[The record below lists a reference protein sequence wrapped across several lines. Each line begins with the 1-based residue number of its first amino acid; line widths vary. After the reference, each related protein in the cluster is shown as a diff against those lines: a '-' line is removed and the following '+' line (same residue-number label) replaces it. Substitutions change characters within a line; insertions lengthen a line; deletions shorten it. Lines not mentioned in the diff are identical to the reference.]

1 MSIKTFYPKS
11 VKNSKSKYVHPNR
24 LIKSRMEQECK
35 YDKTIAELV
44 ENPNH
49 HTLDII
55 SIYKPKFRPIKG
67 IRDHKKLFLIHD
79 LNIFRKTLYNFQQH
93 NLKIKKQYKP
103 FKLFEDNF
111 IEKYKVF
118 KNKVEN
124 KYFNDKKFLV
134 ELKNELEKNN
144 IKVPSINLNKSLF
157 DNNLL
162 LVKQKNIKRFLES
175 NIGNEKGE
183 NKAYNYINKVNYI
196 LSHKK
201 DNNQDGFDYDF
212 NNNQKRFSSSV
223 SYSFGN
229 EFLLKDR
236 NNISR
241 FESTNNKKNISNIDK
256 TLQSLKDIDAFIN
269 MDNQEYFEFL
279 KRRKLEKAQTLIQPE
294 IILNQEMNK
303 SFYGFPKTS
312 KNKIFQLKNEEKENF
327 NKKKYN
333 KSYSLVNKKQKLFK
347 PNILKKAILKKNS
360 SLKNYN
366 KDISSLNISD
376 YSSIDKTNLIKIKKL
391 FLNKKNSI
399 KRTQSINTI
408 DSKMSTLYPNTSYDK
423 FFPNGKPNTNQFKR
437 IKKVKILSQSNSLP
451 NIDQN
456 IQINEIENIY
466 DALRNGENTL
476 NHNEIIT
483 IIKNYLRS
491 KNENVEDITSDFSVL
506 DIIDNYYKMRQ
517 KFNKEDFLNKNIRMK
532 KASMMDLE
540 SIDKLK
546 GYSTTTNLQIEN
558 LKKKMELMMNKIAFP
573 IKDN

>member
-11 VKNSKSKYVHPNR
+11 VKNSKSKYVHPNS

-67 IRDHKKLFLIHD
+67 IRDHQKLFLIHD
-79 LNIFRKTLYNFQQH
+79 LNIFRKTFYNFQQH

-103 FKLFEDNF
+103 VKLFEDNF

-294 IILNQEMNK
+294 IILSPEMNK

-347 PNILKKAILKKNS
+347 PNILKKAILKKNI

-437 IKKVKILSQSNSLP
+437 IKQVKILSQSNSLP

-456 IQINEIENIY
+456 IQINEIKNIY

-491 KNENVEDITSDFSVL
+491 KNVEEKISDFSVI

>member
-1 MSIKTFYPKS
+1 MEILFKKIFYKKKQNKKLKYYYYYPK
-11 VKNSKSKYVHPNR
+11 YPWFFH
-24 LIKSRMEQECK
+24 
-35 YDKTIAELV
+35 
-44 ENPNH
+44 
-49 HTLDII
+49 
-55 SIYKPKFRPIKG
+55 
-67 IRDHKKLFLIHD
+67 
-79 LNIFRKTLYNFQQH
+79 
-93 NLKIKKQYKP
+93 
-103 FKLFEDNF
+103 
-111 IEKYKVF
+111 
-118 KNKVEN
+118 
-124 KYFNDKKFLV
+124 
-134 ELKNELEKNN
+134 
-144 IKVPSINLNKSLF
+144 LF

-294 IILNQEMNK
+294 IILSPEMNK

-347 PNILKKAILKKNS
+347 PNILKKAILKKNI

-466 DALRNGENTL
+466 DTLRNGENTL
-476 NHNEIIT
+476 NHNEIIK

-491 KNENVEDITSDFSVL
+491 KNVEEKISDFSVI